1 MTRAAPKLSR
11 PDPLEADRLA
21 LEMLESDENDAED
34 IEEIRHTSYTER
46 VNVPNAAA
54 RREAAPEPRRE
65 PDVAVL
71 APKPKPEPDPAP
83 RPEPAFR
90 REPEPAPVP
99 AVPVVPPM
107 PEWEFLKTL
116 PFIVRQ
122 GLSTGHAD
130 MLGIGVEAVFFPAEA
145 VNRLDDPVLRLVPFL
160 PADEGELLCRESDRR
175 TFQAGGLY
183 AQPDAVIALRAGGVL
198 AVEYKSRGGRMDD
211 PHDIPGSLRPKDLLQ
226 TVIGAMVLSAS
237 EGRRL
242 RARPAHEQR
251 RLLPE
256 ARENARDAAR
266 RTHRSR
272 RLLREALCRTQRHQ
286 RLRLR
291 GALRRARPDALG
303 QARPLRRRPERR
315 GRTRAHAPLRPPSSQ
330 RMRDPKSR
338 RIRKLLCVR

>member
-1 MTRAAPKLSR
+1 MNVNAILAGLQQFSPDHIMTAAGFLLVLLVALAMWLAARRRQARRNIGLSKIAAGLPEGDGPVTRAAPKPSR

-71 APKPKPEPDPAP
+71 APEPKPEPDPAP

-116 PFIVRQ
+116 PFMVRQ
-122 GLSTGHAD
+122 GLSTEHAD

-183 AQPDAVIALRAGGVL
+183 AQPDAVIAL
-198 AVEYKSRGGRMDD
+198 
-211 PHDIPGSLRPKDLLQ
+211 SL
-226 TVIGAMVLSAS
+226 I
-237 EGRRL
+237 
-242 RARPAHEQR
+242 H
-251 RLLPE
+251 
-256 ARENARDAAR
+256 
-266 RTHRSR
+266 
-272 RLLREALCRTQRHQ
+272 
-286 RLRLR
+286 
-291 GALRRARPDALG
+291 
-303 QARPLRRRPERR
+303 
-315 GRTRAHAPLRPPSSQ
+315 
-330 RMRDPKSR
+330 
-338 RIRKLLCVR
+338 I